1 MAVLTFESDN
11 MKNSYKIELKPR
23 QKVLDRK
30 YLDLSGAII
39 SRDYSSKYDDMKT
52 PFFIHSVI
60 DGTEAELAG
69 LWQHCWIKSV
79 ERVEPRDLEHIKSL
93 VINKKEVDIIT
104 RCYSNRKDAMTSDYF
119 LKLKVDDKN
128 IYLN

>member
-1 MAVLTFESDN
+1 MQKLTFQN
-11 MKNSYKIELKPR
+11 TKGINSYQIDLKPR

-30 YLDLSGAII
+30 YLYLSGAII
-39 SRDYSSKYDDMKT
+39 SRDYSSKYDDIKT

-93 VINKKEVDIIT
+93 VINKKEVA
-104 RCYSNRKDAMTSDYF
+104 S
-119 LKLKVDDKN
+119 
-128 IYLN
+128 